1 MSDENTSPQWT
12 KARTLES
19 LRDQA
24 RSGRTPS
31 AQVFVDESVPP
42 GDLDAKVKEL
52 VEGSGLAEIVK
63 IGPIHRLA
71 RSFSV
76 EGSVDSIERI
86 ASSGAVKAVLPSQV
100 DDIYPKAIKTPD
112 R

>member
-1 MSDENTSPQWT
+1 MPDENTSPQWT
-12 KARTLES
+12 KARTLEA

-42 GDLDAKVKEL
+42 ADLDAKVREL
-52 VEGSGLAEIVK
+52 VEGSGLADSVK
-63 IGPIHRLA
+63 VGPIHRLA

-76 EGSVDSIERI
+76 EGSVDGIEAI
-86 ASSGAVKAVLPSQV
+86 ASSAAVKAVLPSQI
-100 DDIYPKAIKTPD
+100 DDIYPKSTRTPE